1 MGGLL
6 AFYGTSIGK
15 KVVMAITGLI
25 MVGFVV
31 IHMIGNLKLYL
42 PDNGEH
48 LNHYAEYLKEIGEP
62 ILLHTQALWMFRIV
76 LLLAVGLHIL
86 TAAQLTMMA
95 WKGRDVGYNQRRG
108 GAAVYLADMMRLG
121 GVIIGGFIVYH
132 ILHFTTGQ
140 AHASFEPGEVYRN
153 VILGFQNPIASAI
166 YIVAM
171 VALGVHLFHG
181 VWSMFQSVGLNNK
194 RWKMTLKTLAAAVA
208 AVVMIGNISFPVSVL
223 AGIVQL

>member
-25 MVGFVV
+25 MVAFVV
-31 IHMIGNLKLYL
+31 VHMIGNLKLYL
-42 PDNGEH
+42 PDNGAH

-76 LLLAVGLHIL
+76 LLLAVGFHIL
-86 TAAQLTMMA
+86 SAAQLTAMA
-95 WKGRDVGYNQRRG
+95 WKGRDVGYNQQRG
-108 GAAVYLADMMRLG
+108 GAARYLANMMRLG
-121 GVIIGGFIVYH
+121 GVVIGAFIVYH

-140 AHASFEPGEVYRN
+140 AHGSFEPGAVYSN
-153 VILGFQNPIASAI
+153 VILGFQNPIASGV

-181 VWSMFQSVGLNNK
+181 VWSMFQTVGLNSK
-194 RWKMTLKTLAAAVA
+194 RWKMPLKTLAAVVA
-208 AVVMIGNISFPVSVL
+208 AVVMIANISFPVSVL
-223 AGIVQL
+223 AGIVHL